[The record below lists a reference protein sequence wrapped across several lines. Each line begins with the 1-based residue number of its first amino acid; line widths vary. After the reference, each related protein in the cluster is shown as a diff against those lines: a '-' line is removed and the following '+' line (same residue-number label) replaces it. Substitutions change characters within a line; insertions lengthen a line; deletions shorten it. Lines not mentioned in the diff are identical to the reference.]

1 MLLDAAELEKKKTK
15 INLHFPKLS
24 HIIVIYE
31 IDCFIIFD
39 QLDIVIKYDL
49 SLSSLSWYVNL
60 YRNLPTNLQ

>member
-49 SLSSLSWYVNL
+49 SLLSLFLS
-60 YRNLPTNLQ
+60 